1 MAEKNIY
8 YRKVQF
14 DIAALR
20 KDIKRKRLPK
30 NPLQFLKD
38 ISEARLNINHGT
50 ENNVFGQSEEAKA
63 VRINNNKE
71 K

>member
-20 KDIKRKRLPK
+20 KDIKRKRLSK

-50 ENNVFGQSEEAKA
+50 KNNVFGQSKEAKA